1 MKLKDITI
9 KEFFK
14 TLDYYNSLLFENSF
28 SDKFIYNSNAFSVNE
43 KLSVRFLKV
52 VIDNQWYSEKDFE
65 ELLEAPY
72 NNLIQFKLQ
81 NKLKD
86 SLRFSFIFK
95 KGNNFVFKKKME
107 CREFKWIFLGKT
119 SCSCRF
125 INGDLK

>member
-14 TLDYYNSLLFENSF
+14 TLDYYNSLLFEDSF
-28 SDKFIYNSNAFSVNE
+28 SDKFIYNSNSFSVNE
-43 KLSVRFLKV
+43 KLSVRFLKA

-65 ELLEAPY
+65 ELLEASY
-72 NNLIQFKLQ
+72 NKLIQFKLQ

-95 KGNNFVFKKKME
+95 EGNNFVFKKWNAE
-107 CREFKWIFLGKT
+107 N
-119 SCSCRF
+119 S
-125 INGDLK
+125 NGFFWEKQVVPVDLLTEI

>member
-14 TLDYYNSLLFENSF
+14 TLDYYNSPLFEESF
-28 SDKFIYNSNAFSVNE
+28 SDKFIYNSNVFSVNE
-43 KLSVRFLKV
+43 KFSVRFLKV

-72 NNLIQFKLQ
+72 DDLIQLKLQ

-95 KGNNFVFKKKME
+95 EGNNYVFKKWNAE
-107 CREFKWIFLGKT
+107 N
-119 SCSCRF
+119 S
-125 INGDLK
+125 NGFFWEKQIVPVDLLTEI

>member
-14 TLDYYNSLLFENSF
+14 TLDYYNSPLFENSF
-28 SDKFIYNSNAFSVNE
+28 SDKFIYNSNVFSVNE

-72 NNLIQFKLQ
+72 DDFIQLKLQ

-86 SLRFSFIFK
+86 PLIFSFIFK
-95 KGNNFVFKKKME
+95 EGNNFVLKK
-107 CREFKWIFLGKT
+107 WNADN
-119 SCSCRF
+119 S
-125 INGDLK
+125 NGFFWEKQVIPVDLLKEI

>member
-14 TLDYYNSLLFENSF
+14 TLDYYNSPLFENSF

-43 KLSVRFLKV
+43 KLSIRFLKV

-72 NNLIQFKLQ
+72 DDFIQLKLQ
-81 NKLKD
+81 SKLKD
-86 SLRFSFIFK
+86 PLIFSFIFK
-95 KGNNFVFKKKME
+95 EGNNFVLKKWNAE
-107 CREFKWIFLGKT
+107 N
-119 SCSCRF
+119 S
-125 INGDLK
+125 NGFFWEKQVIPVDLLKEI

>member
-1 MKLKDITI
+1 MKLKDVTI

-14 TLDYYNSLLFENSF
+14 TLDYYNSPLFEDSF
-28 SDKFIYNSNAFSVNE
+28 SDKFIYNSKMFSVNE

-65 ELLEAPY
+65 ELLEASY
-72 NNLIQFKLQ
+72 NNLIQSKLQ

-95 KGNNFVFKKKME
+95 EGNNFIFKKWNAE
-107 CREFKWIFLGKT
+107 N
-119 SCSCRF
+119 S
-125 INGDLK
+125 NGFFWEKQVVPVDLLKEI

>member
-14 TLDYYNSLLFENSF
+14 TLDYYNSPLFEDSF
-28 SDKFIYNSNAFSVNE
+28 SDKFIYNSNVFSVNE
-43 KLSVRFLKV
+43 KFSVGFLKV

-72 NNLIQFKLQ
+72 DDLIQFKLQ

-86 SLRFSFIFK
+86 SLMFSFIFK
-95 KGNNFVFKKKME
+95 EGNNFIFKKWNAE
-107 CREFKWIFLGKT
+107 N
-119 SCSCRF
+119 S
-125 INGDLK
+125 NGFFWEKQIVPVDLLTEI

>member
-1 MKLKDITI
+1 MKLKDVTI

-43 KLSVRFLKV
+43 KFSVRFLKV

-72 NNLIQFKLQ
+72 DDLIQFKLQ

-86 SLRFSFIFK
+86 SLIFSFIFK
-95 KGNNFVFKKKME
+95 EGNNFVLKKWNAE
-107 CREFKWIFLGKT
+107 N
-119 SCSCRF
+119 S
-125 INGDLK
+125 NGFFWEKQVVPVDLLTEI